1 MGIPSLRILEDAVE
15 NWNKKGL
22 RPYIVIDGL
31 EYVARVKPLAE
42 VLSRMLQNHRL
53 GFVANTEKSDCL

>member
-22 RPYIVIDGL
+22 RPYILIDGL
-31 EYVARVKPLAE
+31 EYVARVRPL
-42 VLSRMLQNHRL
+42 
-53 GFVANTEKSDCL
+53 T